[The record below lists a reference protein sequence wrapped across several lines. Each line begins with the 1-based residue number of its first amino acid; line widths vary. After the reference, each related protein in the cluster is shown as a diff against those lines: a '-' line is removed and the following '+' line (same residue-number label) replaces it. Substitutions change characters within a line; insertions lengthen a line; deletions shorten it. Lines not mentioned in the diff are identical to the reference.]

1 MVQALYTARAHV
13 TGGRADG
20 HGRTEDGRLE
30 VRLRQPKEL
39 GGDGDGANP
48 EQLFAIGYA
57 ACFAASLALVG
68 RRKQLRADDAAIDSK
83 VMLIPAGNGGFKL
96 SVELDITLPS
106 ITEPEPAINLVEVA
120 HQVCPYSNATRGNI
134 EVTLVVNGTPL

>member
-1 MVQALYTARAHV
+1 MYTAQAHV

-20 HGRTEDGRLE
+20 HGRTADGRLQ
-30 VRLRQPKEL
+30 VDLRQPKEL
-39 GGDGDGANP
+39 GGDGEGVNP

-57 ACFAASLALVG
+57 ACFATSLALVSQ
-68 RRKQLRADDAAIDSK
+68 RRHLRADDAAIDSK

-96 SVELDITLPS
+96 GVELDIHLPS
-106 ITEPEPAINLVEVA
+106 ITDRAQAADLVQVA

-134 EVTLVVNGTPL
+134 EVALAVNGTQL